1 MCLTAGDIVPSDSVY
16 NKALDCN
23 ALDEDI
29 KNQEYK
35 RSQNSAEIS
44 KLKIDSE
51 FGKSEIGV
59 RLKQLESD
67 LASTLKLLRSRI
79 NVSLQEV
86 CN

>member
-1 MCLTAGDIVPSDSVY
+1 MN

-23 ALDEDI
+23 VLDKDI

-35 RSQNSAEIS
+35 HSQNSAEIS

-51 FGKSEIGV
+51 IGKSEICV
-59 RLKQLESD
+59 RFKKLESD

-86 CN
+86 CNWLHFYF